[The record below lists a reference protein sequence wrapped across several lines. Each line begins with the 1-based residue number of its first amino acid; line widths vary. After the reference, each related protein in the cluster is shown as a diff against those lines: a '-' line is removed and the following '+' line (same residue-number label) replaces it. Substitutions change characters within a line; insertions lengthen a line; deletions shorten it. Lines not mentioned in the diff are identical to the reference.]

1 MKTTPSRSRAI
12 AMNRPNRFAQFVAI
26 SVLSVGTLIACV
38 GALRAD
44 DNFIVA
50 QTFTTLGSPKYPA
63 DFAHFD
69 YVNPDAPKGGE
80 ISFAAVGTFNSLMPF
95 SRKGDPASLSSVMVE
110 RFMETSLD
118 DPNTDYGLLAE
129 RLEYPKATIG

>member
-12 AMNRPNRFAQFVAI
+12 AVNRPNRFAQFVAI

-44 DNFIVA
+44 DSVIIA

-69 YVNPDAPKGGE
+69 YVNPEAPKGGE
-80 ISFAAVGTFNSLMPF
+80 ISFAAAKARRWRRL
-95 SRKGDPASLSSVMVE
+95 GDSFEVDKAC
-110 RFMETSLD
+110 
-118 DPNTDYGLLAE
+118 A
-129 RLEYPKATIG
+129 RLVVRMLWRLC